1 MKQMTKIVQLMV
13 IACLVPIF
21 GHAQIAISFDT
32 LAVNHVSMEKLPPS
46 LGAPFDCLLLSDVY
60 FKYSFT
66 LTNTTDS
73 DLVLCYDGLRL
84 GKIYFDGEY
93 WLPSTFKYYWNRYE
107 VTHSGEKPR
116 VFPFDTLKL
125 APHEKI
131 QLTKGENVSCYALEK
146 VNSVEYVA
154 RLAPTVRLY
163 VQLSGCP
170 ISFSEPYQHFKLGER
185 TVDVEKLDCKQLG
198 YQDRLVHNELLQEYL
213 RENPGLFPSI
223 FSDGSVQNY
232 VLCTLKFANE
242 QFKKLPIP
250 DEDWLRSKY
259 RW

>member
-1 MKQMTKIVQLMV
+1 M
-13 IACLVPIF
+13 
-21 GHAQIAISFDT
+21 
-32 LAVNHVSMEKLPPS
+32 
-46 LGAPFDCLLLSDVY
+46 
-60 FKYSFT
+60 
-66 LTNTTDS
+66 
-73 DLVLCYDGLRL
+73 
-84 GKIYFDGEY
+84 
-93 WLPSTFKYYWNRYE
+93 
-107 VTHSGEKPR
+107 
-116 VFPFDTLKL
+116 
-125 APHEKI
+125 
-131 QLTKGENVSCYALEK
+131 
-146 VNSVEYVA
+146 EYVA

-232 VLCTLKFANE
+232 FLCTLKFANE